1 MTFFSDLVGVMG
13 GKLLGQI
20 EIGMRIYGFRM
31 PSFRIRARKVLE
43 LSPRISEAPFF
54 PATFQRVSS
63 SIRIMWS
70 RSTVSSVFGVVAKS
84 F

>member
-1 MTFFSDLVGVMG
+1 MTLFSGFLSVMG

-31 PSFRIRARKVLE
+31 PSFRIRPRKLLE

-54 PATFQRVSS
+54 PATFQRFPQVSE
-63 SIRIMWS
+63 
-70 RSTVSSVFGVVAKS
+70 
-84 F
+84 

>member
-1 MTFFSDLVGVMG
+1 MG

-31 PSFRIRARKVLE
+31 PSFRIRARKLLE

-54 PATFQRVSS
+54 PATFQRFPQVSE
-63 SIRIMWS
+63 
-70 RSTVSSVFGVVAKS
+70 
-84 F
+84 

>member
-31 PSFRIRARKVLE
+31 PSFRIRARKVLR
-43 LSPRISEAPFF
+43 LNPKISAALFF
-54 PATFQRVSS
+54 PLTFHWVYSS
-63 SIRIMWS
+63 TRTMWS
-70 RSTVSSVFGVVAKS
+70 RSTVSRVFGPP
-84 F
+84 